1 MTVTR
6 IYAVSAPS
14 YRVVQWLAEAG
25 LIRKSTQATI
35 VELPRC
41 VVHCTSSNDQL
52 LVGMALS
59 LEEYGLE
66 LDDDD
71 LVADEVWHDDIAH
84 SLNERGLSEV
94 AQVFSFFRVSLQTAI
109 DHQTWVDE
117 LDRKGIAFGIV

>member
-1 MTVTR
+1 MTVNR
-6 IYAVSAPS
+6 IYTVSAPS

-25 LIRKSTQATI
+25 LIPKSTQGT
-35 VELPRC
+35 VSVLPRC
-41 VVHCTSSNDQL
+41 VVDCTSSDDQL
-52 LVGMALS
+52 LVAIALS
-59 LEEYGLE
+59 FEEYGLE

-94 AQVFSFFRVSLQTAI
+94 AQVFSFFIVSFQTAI

-117 LDRKGIAFGIV
+117 LDRKGCAFGIV